1 MIAKFTRKDFLDAI
15 FAQYYKEH
23 RGFILVKSF
32 KRGDPKMSTRYF
44 PNIEILAKEHYGEE
58 RDVYFGICPR
68 ERMKA
73 EKEHVHYML
82 ALWADLDI
90 GPEGHEDKKVF
101 FEGPQ
106 QAAKAIRSFP
116 RAPSIIVESGR
127 GAHLYWLLKEV
138 TEITD
143 PEKIEKLLGNISEHL
158 QCDTDPN
165 LDTVLRLPETVN
177 TKIPG
182 KPVNCDVKFIN
193 PNFRYSLQ
201 DFENLGQRVVAP
213 PSHAAASEA
222 APHRPVSQ
230 EIPTFNDETEDAPV
244 PGAVSAQTVDDSLV
258 LDETIIDEL
267 IDDISMTGS
276 VVADVPT
283 TSGDAPIISQTP
295 SPDTPEIPQAEPAYH
310 SARAYSAGAE
320 RRLTAVTASSSVLEQ
335 LSSSRT
341 EVEISL
347 LGSGNTINGILIWN
361 ENGLIGVESGED
373 LYTIPLTSIS
383 FIKSAVT

>member
-73 EKEHVHYML
+73 EKEHVHYIL

-90 GPEGHEDKKVF
+90 GPEGHDDKKVF

-143 PEKIEKLLGNISEHL
+143 PERIEKLLGNISDHL
-158 QCDTDPN
+158 QCDTDPS

-213 PSHAAASEA
+213 QPRSAAGQPS
-222 APHRPVSQ
+222 PRPVTH
-230 EIPTFNDETEDAPV
+230 EIPTFTDDAEEV
-244 PGAVSAQTVDDSLV
+244 PISGAVSSQTVDDSLV

-267 IDDISMTGS
+267 IDDISMAGS
-276 VVADVPT
+276 VVADIPT
-283 TSGDAPIISQTP
+283 TGGDAPIVSQVP
-295 SPDTPEIPQAEPAYH
+295 SEDTPMVEPSYH
-310 SARAYSAGAE
+310 AKGSSGAGQ
-320 RRLTAVTASSSVLEQ
+320 RRVAPVAATSSVLEQ

-347 LGSGNTINGILIWN
+347 LGSGATINGILIWN

-373 LYTIPLTSIS
+373 LYTIPLTSVS

>member
-1 MIAKFTRKDFLDAI
+1 MIARFTRKDFLDAL
-15 FAQYYKEH
+15 FSQYYKEH
-23 RGFILVKSF
+23 RGFILVKSV

-73 EKEHVHYML
+73 EKEHIHYIV

-90 GPEGHEDKKVF
+90 GSEGHEEKKVF

-127 GAHLYWLLKEV
+127 GAHLYWLLKQV
-138 TEITD
+138 TEVTD
-143 PEKIEKLLGNISEHL
+143 PEKVEKVLRNISEHL
-158 QCDTDPN
+158 QCDTDIN

-193 PNFRYSLQ
+193 PNFRYTIQ
-201 DFENLGQRVVAP
+201 DFENLAARIVAP
-213 PSHAAASEA
+213 PSPRPA
-222 APHRPVSQ
+222 APPPPPPSAPLAPSAPMA
-230 EIPTFNDETEDAPV
+230 PTFEEP
-244 PGAVSAQTVDDSLV
+244 PEPEYEPAVTAGQTLDDSLV

-276 VVADVPT
+276 MVTDLAPPT
-283 TSGDAPIISQTP
+283 SEVSSFAPPPPPP
-295 SPDTPEIPQAEPAYH
+295 SPPVTPKIVAAPVVP
-310 SARAYSAGAE
+310 SPG
-320 RRLTAVTASSSVLEQ
+320 VTSSVLER
-335 LSSSRT
+335 LSAHKT

-347 LGSGNTINGILIWN
+347 LGSDLTITGFLAWN
-361 ENGLIGVESGED
+361 EDGLIGVQSGSD
-373 LYTIPLTSIS
+373 LYTIPLSSVS
-383 FIKSAVT
+383 FIRSRA